1 MHVCCIEQRQT
12 GSVTNGGFGRLSSY
26 LHPVVSNCVFFCFVC
41 LLDNRLRH
49 QTAILSST
57 QVGLGAFASYPGC
70 SGLSSDCGGPAQAVF
85 LYPLPCVCPLTSIMP
100 CRARVAPISLPMW
113 LPPVLC
119 RHGFSGRRAAPRELL
134 VRMPQTRYRQIPP
147 KTVKVRNCLEMLQK
161 EVGVSGTAG
170 FRQRPSE

>member
-1 MHVCCIEQRQT
+1 M
-12 GSVTNGGFGRLSSY
+12 G
-26 LHPVVSNCVFFCFVC
+26 VSADFPRTSTLLFQIAFFLFCFVC

-85 LYPLPCVCPLTSIMP
+85 LYPLPCVCPLTSTMP

-119 RHGFSGRRAAPRELL
+119 RHGFSGRRATPREFP
-134 VRMPQTRYRQIPP
+134 VRLPQTRCRQIPSKSV
-147 KTVKVRNCLEMLQK
+147 KT
-161 EVGVSGTAG
+161 
-170 FRQRPSE
+170 RQNSLWLKNV